1 MTEQQVKQRH
11 VIISECLEAD
21 LMIPF
26 RAQAIVLFAHG
37 SGSSR
42 YSSRNQFVANVL
54 NNKGIATLLVDLLS
68 QEEKRIDEETKHVR
82 YNIELLAERF
92 AAVTNWLAQQP
103 ETRDLKLG
111 YFGSSTGAAAA
122 LTAAARLGLAKAIV
136 TRGGRPDLVD
146 ESTLHNLTASTL
158 FIVGGNDTPVIT
170 MNKRALE

>member
-26 RAQAIVLFAHG
+26 GAQAVVLFAHG

-42 YSSRNQFVANVL
+42 YSLRNQFVANVL

-68 QEEKRIDEETKHVR
+68 PEEKKIDEETKHLR
-82 YNIELLAERF
+82 YNIELLSQRF
-92 AAVTNWLAQQP
+92 AVVTSWLVQQP
-103 ETRDLKLG
+103 DTRVLKIG

-122 LTAAARLGLAKAIV
+122 ANGSCKA
-136 TRGGRPDLVD
+136 
-146 ESTLHNLTASTL
+146 
-158 FIVGGNDTPVIT
+158 
-170 MNKRALE
+170 